1 MVVYNFKTIVKVPGS
16 KELIDII
23 LSRTQRK
30 TPTVCHK
37 GWYIQRIR
45 DFYARKVKFTCE
57 SFTEKLTQMLNDF
70 PRVDDIHPY
79 YADLINVLYSKHH
92 YKLALGQ
99 ISTART
105 LIEHIAKDTL
115 KYLKYAETQYRCKCQ
130 KRAALGRMATIARKL
145 NTSLGY
151 LERVRQ
157 HMSRLPSI
165 DPNTRTVII
174 TGFPNVGKSSFINKV
189 SRADVEVQNYAFTTK
204 SAHVGHFDHLN
215 YRWQI
220 VDTPGILDH
229 SLEDRNIIE
238 MQAITALA
246 HLNATVLFFID
257 ISESH
262 YTIKKQASLY
272 HSIKALFS
280 NKPLLVVANKTDLKA
295 FDALEPEDR
304 ALIDAIAADR
314 NTQVIPMSNHT
325 EDGVSKVK
333 ATACEMLL
341 RFRCERS
348 MQSAKIK
355 SIANRINIA
364 TPTPRDGKERP
375 AAIPD
380 AVLARREKE
389 AAARELLSKNLREE
403 GLTDEEAI
411 DKAVTEQ
418 IESTREKRV
427 TLKDI
432 VEQNG
437 GSRNFTFDYRTYWD
451 LANPEHRFDTIPEI
465 MDGKNVAD
473 FFDPD
478 IEARLEELEREEN
491 ELEAAFEEAG
501 LGADDVEDELTEE
514 QFILLQK
521 IRSKKQAIAEEA
533 RLRHGRGNNHSASMP
548 RHKIGQSLKAAQE
561 RLGEIGLDTTKFT
574 ALVQKQSATK
584 VAERGRSRKRALE
597 DADNVDYPGVSAAEE
612 VERARSRSRAERMG
626 DGAAGS
632 DESDTDE
639 RGRSRSVARSVSR
652 MRNHPS
658 HARSQSRMR
667 GTVPERGDGYKDF
680 AQKLHA
686 DKLERHTWKRETTMS
701 RTQSNRHVYDEK
713 PRHLFEGK
721 RGMGKTDRR

>member
-1 MVVYNFKTIVKVPGS
+1 MVVYNFKTIVKVPAS

-30 TPTVCHK
+30 TPTVCHR

-57 SFTEKLTQMLNDF
+57 SFTDKLTQMLNDF

-99 ISTART
+99 ISQART
-105 LIEHIAKDTL
+105 LIENIAKDTL
-115 KYLKYAETQYRCKCQ
+115 KFLKYAETQYRCKCQ

-189 SRADVEVQNYAFTTK
+189 SRADVDVQNYAFTTK
-204 SAHVGHFDHLN
+204 SAHVGHFDYHN

-257 ISESH
+257 ISESCG

-272 HSIKALFS
+272 FMIKELFS
-280 NKPLLVVANKTDLKA
+280 NKPLLVVANKTDLRT
-295 FDALEPEDR
+295 LESLEAEDR

-314 NTQVIPMSNHT
+314 NTQIIPMSNAT

-333 ATACEMLL
+333 ATACDMLL

-348 MQSAKIK
+348 LQSAKMK
-355 SIANRINIA
+355 HIANRINIA
-364 TPTPRDGKERP
+364 TPTPRDDKQRGVS
-375 AAIPD
+375 IPE
-380 AVLARREKE
+380 AVLKRRADE
-389 AAARELLSKNLREE
+389 AATRELLIKNMREQ
-403 GLTDEEAI
+403 GITDEEKLSRTAEEAI
-411 DKAVTEQ
+411 VAG
-418 IESTREKRV
+418 REKRV
-427 TLKDI
+427 TLQDI
-432 VEQNG
+432 VDANG
-437 GSRNFTFDYRTYWD
+437 GPRNFIFDYRTYHD
-451 LANPEHRFDTIPEI
+451 LANPDWRFDSVPEF

-473 FFDPD
+473 FYDPD
-478 IEARLEELEREEN
+478 IEACLDALEREEE
-491 ELEAAFEEAG
+491 ELQAAFEESG
-501 LGADDVEDELTEE
+501 LTANDDDELTEE
-514 QFILLQK
+514 QAILLAK
-521 IRSKKQAIAEEA
+521 IRTKKALMAEEG
-533 RLRHGRGNNHSASMP
+533 RLRHGRGNARTAVMP
-548 RHKIGQSLKAAQE
+548 RNKLGQSLARAQE
-561 RLGEIGLDTTKFT
+561 RLGEIGLDTEKFT
-574 ALVQKQSATK
+574 ALVEERS
-584 VAERGRSRKRALE
+584 EGRGRARKRALE
-597 DADNVDYPGVSAAEE
+597 DA
-612 VERARSRSRAERMG
+612 RQRG
-626 DGAAGS
+626 DESGS
-632 DESDTDE
+632 DDDDDDE
-639 RGRSRSVARSVSR
+639 DAVDEHGRSRSVSRAVSR

-658 HARSQSRMR
+658 HVRSQSRMH
-667 GTVPERGDGYKDF
+667 GQTPEKGDGFRDAENKR
-680 AQKLHA
+680 AAEQRGRQTLRRLRVLSVASEA
-686 DKLERHTWKRETTMS
+686 D
-701 RTQSNRHVYDEK
+701 RHVYDWK
-713 PRHLFEGK
+713 PKHLNEGK
-721 RGMGKTDRR
+721 RGIGKTDRR